1 MSEEKT
7 ILEVE
12 NEIVEEFG
20 LFDSWDDKYE
30 YIIDLGKKL
39 PPLQD
44 QYKVDENKVRGCQST
59 VWLIADYKD
68 GKVFFNA
75 ESDAVIVKGL
85 ISLLIRVLSGRKP
98 DEIIEAP
105 LNFIQQ
111 IGMTTHLAQ
120 TRSNGLRAMVKQ
132 MKNYALALKI
142 KYSNNGID
150 HGHRG
155 VERKSN

>member
-1 MSEEKT
+1 MSETRT
-7 ILEVE
+7 IQEVE

-39 PPLQD
+39 PPLAD
-44 QYKVDENKVRGCQST
+44 QYKIDENKVRGCQST
-59 VWLIADYKD
+59 VWLVADYKD
-68 GKVFFNA
+68 GKVYFNA
-75 ESDAVIVKGL
+75 ESDAMIVKGL
-85 ISLLIRVLSGRKP
+85 ISLLIRVLSERTP

-142 KYSNNGID
+142 KNSNNGMD
-150 HGHRG
+150 HEHRG
-155 VERKSN
+155 VKRKSN

>member
-1 MSEEKT
+1 MSETRT
-7 ILEVE
+7 IQEVE

-39 PPLQD
+39 PPLPD
-44 QYKVDENKVRGCQST
+44 QYKIDENKVRGCQST
-59 VWLIADYKD
+59 VWLVADYKD
-68 GKVFFNA
+68 GKVYFNA
-75 ESDAVIVKGL
+75 ESDAMIVKGL
-85 ISLLIRVLSGRKP
+85 ISLLIRVLSQRTP

-142 KYSNNGID
+142 KNSNNGMD
-150 HGHRG
+150 HEHRG